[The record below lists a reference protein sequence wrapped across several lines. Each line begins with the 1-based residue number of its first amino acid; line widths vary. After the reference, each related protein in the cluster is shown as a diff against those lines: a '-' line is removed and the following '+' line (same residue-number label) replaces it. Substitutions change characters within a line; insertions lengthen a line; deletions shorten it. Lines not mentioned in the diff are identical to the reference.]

1 VNETNFFSPAD
12 RLVDDWAFG
21 LEPISASRER
31 SAQLDEEVDAIVL
44 ATPRALRTHARSAAP
59 LLLTAAR
66 GGGIT
71 HLRRIAYLLATAL
84 HGSQFG
90 AQLIEPGTDE
100 VLARYDPETDAGSA
114 LGNVHPGDGARFRGR
129 GFVYVRGRAAY
140 AAWSKRLGMPDVIV
154 NGTVTPFF
162 VAHPAALA
170 RPQVAAQTIV
180 RGMRDG
186 IFTGVAL
193 GTYVNDKK
201 TDFHNARRT
210 IDGSRHAREVAA
222 YAEMFSHAIESV
234 HAARHDA
241 RMQAAAL
248 RLRPPGT
255 RDLIGEINE
264 AVERLAARGEVMPIP
279 VSVVDWNGEARQGK
293 FVQLDERTCALHM
306 GRGMYIQL
314 DVQRDLNGVTPPE
327 GRNMSLK
334 RSGDVQPAVRHGNAT
349 FWR

>member
-1 VNETNFFSPAD
+1 V
-12 RLVDDWAFG
+12 
-21 LEPISASRER
+21 
-31 SAQLDEEVDAIVL
+31 
-44 ATPRALRTHARSAAP
+44 
-59 LLLTAAR
+59 
-66 GGGIT
+66 
-71 HLRRIAYLLATAL
+71 LATAL

-90 AQLIEPGTDE
+90 AQLVELGTDE
-100 VLARYDPETDAGSA
+100 SFARYDADTEVGSA
-114 LGNVHPGDGARFRGR
+114 LGNVAPGDGQRFRGR
-129 GFVYVRGRAAY
+129 GFVHVRGRAAY
-140 AAWSKRLGMPDVIV
+140 ASWSKRLGMPDDIV
-154 NGTVTPFF
+154 NGVAVPFF

-170 RPQVAAQTIV
+170 RPHVAALTIV

-222 YAEMFSHAIESV
+222 HAEAFSRAIEAV

-241 RMQAAAL
+241 RMQDRTEQ
-248 RLRPPGT
+248 RLRQPGT
-255 RDLIGEINE
+255 RDLIGEIGE
-264 AVERLAARGEVMPIP
+264 AIERLAARGEVMPAA
-279 VSVVDWNGEARQGK
+279 VSVIEWNGEARQGK

-306 GRGMYIQL
+306 GRGTYIRL

-327 GRNMSLK
+327 GRNMALK
-334 RSGDVQPAVRHGNAT
+334 RSGDVQPAVRHGNVT